1 MKDAAVP
8 SHTLQFRVRYGE
20 TDQMGSY
27 FNAHVLTWMEMG
39 RTELSRHLGLPYAE
53 WERRGIYLPV
63 VEAHL
68 KFSGRAPYD
77 TLLEMTTTVEPTGYV
92 RLRFNNR
99 IVWAETK
106 APVAHGYTIHAV
118 LNREGKPVRLPD
130 WVRQLICGGSDSR
143 PCAE

>member
-1 MKDAAVP
+1 MESLAKP

-53 WERRGIYLPV
+53 WELRGIFLPV

-68 KFSGRAPYD
+68 KFSGRAHYD
-77 TLLEMTTTVEPTGYV
+77 TLLEMTTTIEPAGYV
-92 RLRFNNR
+92 RLRFDNR
-99 IVWAETK
+99 IVRADTK
-106 APVAHGYTIHAV
+106 SAVAHGHTIHAI
-118 LNREGKPVRLPD
+118 LNREGKPVRMPD
-130 WVRQLICGGSDSR
+130 WVKEVLRGNSDIR
-143 PCAE
+143 PSAE